1 MATLQTERKQLSDPL
16 VRKMLSSSARH
27 KVVAYPN
34 AEQRR
39 LQQNSTLSTKSSD
52 AILGDNSFGIQV
64 PVLKPVSLRPRS
76 LSTGRQ
82 RRKRD
87 DLVQSVYDRLGVTR
101 SALMADAVTP
111 EVAAPAIPQRS
122 KKSTERGRNRE
133 SVSEPEV
140 LSSSRPRSLSRDGRL
155 RTLWPPT
162 PASPTAQTNSADAQ
176 VSVQP
181 AKSNRNDDGLN
192 QEPRLSKTSSQTR
205 EAAPL
210 YSPTRRLV
218 RSPEEAVEML
228 SPKPQYRL
236 SGDKEVL
243 KTRVYRNTST
253 PKSSDWRDEKKEADC
268 ISPDDLDDSPLVNG
282 PTVKDRMRAF
292 IIPEPPKT
300 VPKKTIAKEY
310 PPLIDIYADERN
322 HETYQPDGKNDEDSV
337 GLHSKKSLQRNNGG
351 KMDPATDAV
360 SPHVPNRVATGKS
373 SGNQLASSFLAAVNT
388 SPEKSTTSRTFVY
401 YTAAAPTVEFSGG
414 GGGGDDQGSA
424 TGTVSVSMLSS
435 SASDDQLSPTH
446 ATRFFMANPTSV
458 TTSHTTTTGPIKKSH
473 WLEQRNKRLAAS
485 EKAQVTSSPSSAQ
498 VMPSLRAVATASTS
512 TNEQQ
517 LSAAAVASANIERMV
532 DERVKAR
539 LFELERRV
547 EEQMRTFLQ
556 RMDEKI
562 TARIADMDRNL

>member
-16 VRKMLSSSARH
+16 LRKMLGSSARH

-52 AILGDNSFGIQV
+52 AILGDNAFGIQV

-101 SALMADAVTP
+101 GARLADVAP
-111 EVAAPAIPQRS
+111 EVVPAVPHQRA

-140 LSSSRPRSLSRDGRL
+140 PSSSRPRSLSRDGRL
-155 RTLWPPT
+155 RPMWPPT
-162 PASPTAQTNSADAQ
+162 PASSTAQIISTDAP
-176 VSVQP
+176 VSVP
-181 AKSNRNDDGLN
+181 PTTGKSNRNDEGLN
-192 QEPRLSKTSSQTR
+192 QETRSSKTSSQTS

-210 YSPTRRLV
+210 YSPTRRMV
-218 RSPEEAVEML
+218 RSPEEAAEIL

-243 KTRVYRNTST
+243 KTRVYRNTAT
-253 PKSSDWRDEKKEADC
+253 PKSDWRDEKKEADC
-268 ISPDDLDDSPLVNG
+268 ISPDLDDSPLVNG

-292 IIPEPPKT
+292 IIPEAPKP
-300 VPKKTIAKEY
+300 VPKKTNAKEY

-322 HETYQPDGKNDEDSV
+322 HETYQPDAKNEEDSV
-337 GLHSKKSLQRNNGG
+337 GMQSKKSLQRNNGG
-351 KMDPATDAV
+351 KQDPATDTV
-360 SPHVPNRVATGKS
+360 GPHIPNRVAAGKS
-373 SGNQLASSFLAAVNT
+373 SGNQLASSFLAAINT
-388 SPEKSTTSRTFVY
+388 SPEKSTTPRTFVY
-401 YTAAAPTVEFSGG
+401 NTAAATVEFPGS

-446 ATRFFMANPTSV
+446 ATRFFATNPTSV
-458 TTSHTTTTGPIKKSH
+458 ITSHTTTGPIRKSH
-473 WLEQRNKRLAAS
+473 WLEKRNKLLAAS
-485 EKAQVTSSPSSAQ
+485 EKAPVTSSSSSTP
-498 VMPSLRAVATASTS
+498 VMPSLRTVTTASTS
-512 TNEQQ
+512 TNEQ
-517 LSAAAVASANIERMV
+517 LSAAAAASANIERMV

-562 TARIADMDRNL
+562 TARIADMDRNR